1 MKAKHYRVFKV
12 IDFDRMISRDHRKS
26 YPWIKLWLDLIDD
39 QKFKRCSNEAQ
50 LLFIKIVIFAART
63 VNTVHLTRHE
73 LCTLVRRS
81 RYQYVQSIINELLEN
96 QLVIEITDAPTI
108 DPERVEDRSSIDSG
122 RALLDKIRKD
132 SFRVDSITPTDPNYK
147 HPTKDQQLSKAIEL
161 GMLKTFPDRSSR
173 NLDESI
179 EANHKMRENK
189 NLERLGR
196 L

>member
-1 MKAKHYRVFKV
+1 MKAKNYRVFKV
-12 IDFDRMISRDHRKS
+12 VDFERMISRDHRKS
-26 YPWIKLWLDLIDD
+26 YPWIKLWLDQIEDP
-39 QKFKRCSNEAQ
+39 KFKRCSNEAQ

-63 VNTVHLTRHE
+63 VNTVHMTRPE
-73 LCTLVRRS
+73 LCSLVRRS

-96 QLVIEITDAPTI
+96 QLLIEITDRSAI
-108 DPERVEDRSSIDSG
+108 DSESVDDRSRIDSG

-132 SFRVDSITPTDPNYK
+132 SSRVDLITPTDPNYK
-147 HPTKDQQLSKAIEL
+147 HPTKEQQLRKVLEL
-161 GMLKTFPDRSSR
+161 GMLKTLPDRSSR

-179 EANHKMRENK
+179 EASHKMRENK